1 MVIVALYTLRCV
13 AVCIQAPNNQN
24 TLTVQSIP
32 PKDLK
37 QNQEIYFHHCHQA
50 LNLLL

>member
-24 TLTVQSIP
+24 TLIVQSIP

-37 QNQEIYFHHCHQA
+37 EEEIYFHHCHQA